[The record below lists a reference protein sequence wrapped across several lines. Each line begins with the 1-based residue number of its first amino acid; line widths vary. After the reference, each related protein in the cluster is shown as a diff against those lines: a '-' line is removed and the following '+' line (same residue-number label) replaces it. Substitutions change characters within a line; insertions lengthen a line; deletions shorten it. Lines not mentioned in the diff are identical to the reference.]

1 MKNTMKKTISFLTIA
16 FVLLISIGVVY
27 ASGGGGAEACKEP
40 GMLTGFLEKSFGMS
54 CQKAELWLGWL
65 QKTFNFVVLI
75 GLLYWLLAS
84 KMKDFFAGR
93 REEIKDSL
101 EKSVEKKA
109 DAEKKY
115 REYSEKL
122 DKAALEIDGIFEM
135 IKAQGV
141 TEKQKIIEDAERT
154 AKKMKEDA
162 SARIEQEMKK
172 ATEQLRAQ
180 AVDLSVKMA
189 EDIIKKNV
197 TQDDHKA
204 MVKDYIDKVVIRN

>member
-1 MKNTMKKTISFLTIA
+1 MRNTMKKTISFLTI
-16 FVLLISIGVVY
+16 VLTLLISIGI
-27 ASGGGGAEACKEP
+27 AFAEAEGEGGGSS
-40 GMLTGFLEKSFGMS
+40 LWFGLF
-54 CQKAELWLGWL
+54 K
-65 QKTFNFVVLI
+65 KTFNFVVLI

-84 KMKDFFAGR
+84 KMKDFFSGR
-93 REEIKDSL
+93 RAEIKESL

-109 DAEKKY
+109 EAEKKY

-172 ATEQLRAQ
+172 ATEQLKAQ
-180 AVDLSVKMA
+180 AVELSIQMA
-189 EDIIKKNV
+189 EDILKKNV
-197 TQDDHKA
+197 TKDDHKA

>member
-1 MKNTMKKTISFLTIA
+1 MRNTMKKTISFLTI
-16 FVLLISIGVVY
+16 VLTLLISIGI
-27 ASGGGGAEACKEP
+27 AFAEAEGEGGGSS
-40 GMLTGFLEKSFGMS
+40 LWFGLF
-54 CQKAELWLGWL
+54 K
-65 QKTFNFVVLI
+65 KTFNFVVLI

-84 KMKDFFAGR
+84 KMKDFFSGR
-93 REEIKDSL
+93 RAEIKESL

-109 DAEKKY
+109 EAEKKY

-122 DKAALEIDGIFEM
+122 DKAALEIDCIFEM

-172 ATEQLRAQ
+172 ATEQLKAQ
-180 AVDLSVKMA
+180 AVELSIQMA
-189 EDIIKKNV
+189 EDILKKNV
-197 TQDDHKA
+197 TKDDHKA

>member
-1 MKNTMKKTISFLTIA
+1 MMNTMKKRNSFLTILS
-16 FVLLISIGVVY
+16 VLIVILISVGIAF
-27 ASGGGGAEACKEP
+27 ASSGEGEGGGSEAWIGLAK
-40 GMLTGFLEKSFGMS
+40 
-54 CQKAELWLGWL
+54 
-65 QKTFNFVVLI
+65 KTFNFVVLI
-75 GLLYWLLAS
+75 GLLYWLLAA
-84 KMKDFFAGR
+84 KIKDFFVGR
-93 REEIKDSL
+93 RAEIKESL
-101 EKSVEKKA
+101 EKSVEVKA
-109 DAEKKY
+109 EAEKKY

-172 ATEQLRAQ
+172 ATEELKAQ
-180 AVDLSVKMA
+180 AIELSVRMA
-189 EDIIKKNV
+189 EEIIKKNI
-197 TQDDHKA
+197 TKDDHKA